1 MSDFIVVMACFG
13 MLIIFGCIWAVC
25 LEILEDWRTE
35 QNDKKRNMPLLS
47 EEERR
52 QMRAG
57 GVRRER

>member
-25 LEILEDWRTE
+25 LEILEDWRKDH
-35 QNDKKRNMPLLS
+35 DKKRNMPLLQT
-47 EEERR
+47 EERR

>member
-13 MLIIFGCIWAVC
+13 LLIIFGCIWAVC
-25 LEILEDWRTE
+25 LEILEDWRE
-35 QNDKKRNMPLLS
+35 DHDKKRNMPLLQ

-57 GVRRER
+57 GVQRER

>member
-13 MLIIFGCIWAVC
+13 LLIIFGGIWAVC
-25 LEILEDWRTE
+25 LEILEDWRE
-35 QNDKKRNMPLLS
+35 ENDKKRNMPMLP

-57 GVRRER
+57 GIRRER